1 MPEPAPILLMRD
13 ITKDFPGVRALDRV
27 TFEAR
32 AGEVHALVGENGA
45 GKSTLM
51 KILAGALPADS
62 GEIVLEGRP
71 AHITSP
77 LRAQELGIGMIYQDF
92 NLVPYLTVAENIF
105 LGREPRRALWLV
117 DRGRLLRDAEA
128 ILQRL
133 GVPLDPRR
141 PVNQLS
147 VAQQQMVE
155 IAKAVSSDAKTIAM
169 DEPSATLT
177 ENELRHLFA
186 LIRSLRDAGHS
197 VIYIS
202 HRLEEI
208 FEIADRV
215 TVLRDGRHIATRG
228 IAEVDTGQVIHM
240 MVGRPL
246 TAKIPKQAA
255 AVGDEVLRVE
265 GLSGGPVRE
274 VSFSVRAGEI
284 VGLTGLVGAGRSEV
298 ARLVFGADPKRAGRI
313 LLDGAPVNLA
323 SPAAA
328 IAHGIGFVTE
338 DRKRQGLVLGLP
350 VRENVTLAELERL
363 SALGFVRRDLERA
376 EVRRVVDGLRIRTPS
391 IEQLV
396 RNLSGGNQQKVA
408 LAKWLLTRSRVLFFD
423 EPTRG
428 IDVGA
433 KVEIYQIMNDL
444 ARRGV
449 AMVMI
454 TSELPEA
461 LGMSDR
467 LLVMREGRLV
477 AELARAQA
485 TQEII
490 MAYATGAQTRMV
502 N

>member
-376 EVRRVVDGLRIRTPS
+376 EVRRVVDRLRIRTPS

>member
-1 MPEPAPILLMRD
+1 
-13 ITKDFPGVRALDRV
+13 
-27 TFEAR
+27 
-32 AGEVHALVGENGA
+32 
-45 GKSTLM
+45 
-51 KILAGALPADS
+51 
-62 GEIVLEGRP
+62 
-71 AHITSP
+71 
-77 LRAQELGIGMIYQDF
+77 
-92 NLVPYLTVAENIF
+92 
-105 LGREPRRALWLV
+105 
-117 DRGRLLRDAEA
+117 
-128 ILQRL
+128 
-133 GVPLDPRR
+133 
-141 PVNQLS
+141 VNQLS

-255 AVGDEVLRVE
+255 RVGDEVLRVE

-376 EVRRVVDGLRIRTPS
+376 EVRRVVDRLRIRTPS

-467 LLVMREGRLV
+467 LLVMREGRIV

>member
-255 AVGDEVLRVE
+255 RVGDEVLRVE

-376 EVRRVVDGLRIRTPS
+376 EVRRVVDRLRIRTPS

>member
-45 GKSTLM
+45 GKTTLM

-376 EVRRVVDGLRIRTPS
+376 EVRRVVDRLRIRTPS

>member
-1 MPEPAPILLMRD
+1 
-13 ITKDFPGVRALDRV
+13 
-27 TFEAR
+27 
-32 AGEVHALVGENGA
+32 
-45 GKSTLM
+45 
-51 KILAGALPADS
+51 
-62 GEIVLEGRP
+62 
-71 AHITSP
+71 
-77 LRAQELGIGMIYQDF
+77 
-92 NLVPYLTVAENIF
+92 
-105 LGREPRRALWLV
+105 
-117 DRGRLLRDAEA
+117 
-128 ILQRL
+128 
-133 GVPLDPRR
+133 
-141 PVNQLS
+141 
-147 VAQQQMVE
+147 
-155 IAKAVSSDAKTIAM
+155 
-169 DEPSATLT
+169 
-177 ENELRHLFA
+177 
-186 LIRSLRDAGHS
+186 
-197 VIYIS
+197 
-202 HRLEEI
+202 
-208 FEIADRV
+208 
-215 TVLRDGRHIATRG
+215 
-228 IAEVDTGQVIHM
+228 
-240 MVGRPL
+240 
-246 TAKIPKQAA
+246 
-255 AVGDEVLRVE
+255 
-265 GLSGGPVRE
+265 VRE

-376 EVRRVVDGLRIRTPS
+376 EVRRVVDRLRIRTPS